1 MSYKIKRLLWVML
14 MLTVS
19 TCTVA
24 EEKMAQP
31 LIPSLKEA
39 IGKGEMLWDDT
50 ELSTN
55 GKKCTTCHANGTL
68 LKFDKPFPKKIEM
81 AGGILSLSAMINFC
95 LEKPMAGKPFD
106 TSSPELVAMVAYH
119 ELLANCVKEKK
130 K

>member
-1 MSYKIKRLLWVML
+1 MFYKIKRLLWGML

-19 TCTVA
+19 TYTIA

-39 IGKGEMLWDDT
+39 IDKGGMLWNDT
-50 ELSTN
+50 QLSTN

-68 LKFDKPFPKKIEM
+68 LKLDKPFPKKIEM

-119 ELLANCVKEKK
+119 EMLAKRIKEK
-130 K
+130 